1 MDGTALAKRCSRS
14 NLFHVPYLLFEIF
27 KQERRVNISYKI
39 LVPFETLIVCFH
51 RLLLIFIDET
61 KLVCQK
67 EVFFEE
73 YTDVCSVIIDAI
85 L

>member
-1 MDGTALAKRCSRS
+1 MDGTALVKRCSRS
-14 NLFHVPYLLFEIF
+14 NLFHVSYLLFEIF
-27 KQERRVNISYKI
+27 KQQRLVNILYKI
-39 LVPFETLIVCFH
+39 LVPFETLIVCFR
-51 RLLLIFIDET
+51 RLLLIFIDKT

-73 YTDVCSVIIDAI
+73 YTDVCSVIIDGI

>member
-14 NLFHVPYLLFEIF
+14 NLFHVSYSLFEIF
-27 KQERRVNISYKI
+27 KLERRVNILYKI

-51 RLLLIFIDET
+51 RLLSILIDKT

-73 YTDVCSVIIDAI
+73 YTDVCSVVIDGI